1 MPGTKHQQDNMMR
14 TFLWITFF
22 ATAMAFLESAVV
34 VYLRELY
41 YPGGFDFPL
50 RAIDPDLAVTEIIRE
65 AATLIMLLSVAMLAS
80 RRRGEAV
87 AWFIYAFAVWDI
99 FYYVF
104 LWLILGWPSSLL
116 TWDLLFLIPVAWT
129 GPVLA
134 PVINS
139 LTMIMM
145 ALPVICF
152 SRHGLRV
159 GFKVYEWLLIVAGSL
174 LTLAAYMMDYTL
186 FLAGEFSFGEIFS
199 MANSREVMAYAETYV
214 PVSFNWYL
222 FATGELL
229 FMAMIVLYVRRLRT
243 CKA

>member
-1 MPGTKHQQDNMMR
+1 MNDNKGQKNSMIR
-14 TFLWITFF
+14 TIAWVSFYAL
-22 ATAMAFLESAVV
+22 AMAFLESSVV

-41 YPGGFDFPL
+41 YPDGFDFPL

-65 AATLIMLLSVAMLAS
+65 AATLIMLFSVAMLAS

-87 AWFIYAFAVWDI
+87 AWFIYAFAIWDI

-116 TWDLLFLIPVAWT
+116 TWDLLFLIPLAWT

-145 ALPVICF
+145 ALPVIYF

-159 GFKVYEWLLIVAGSL
+159 NFKVHEWLLIVAGCL
-174 LTLAAYMMDYTL
+174 FTLAAYMMDYTI
-186 FLAGEFSFGEIFS
+186 FLSGKFSLGEIFS
-199 MANSREVMAYAETYV
+199 LTNSREVMAYAETYV

-222 FATGELL
+222 FAAGEML
-229 FMAMIVLYVRRLRT
+229 FLAMIALYVRRLRAG
-243 CKA
+243 KA